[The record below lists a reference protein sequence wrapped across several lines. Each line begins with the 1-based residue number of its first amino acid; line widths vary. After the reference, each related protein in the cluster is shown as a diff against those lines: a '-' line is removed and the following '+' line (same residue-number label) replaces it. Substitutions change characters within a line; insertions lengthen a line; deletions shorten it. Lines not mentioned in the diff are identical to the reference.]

1 MCCPYGSV
9 PGPAVRSGPACRRRR
24 KERSRRVS
32 SVNLAAAGLAA
43 GCAHNKKLLE
53 PCGCQESSAD
63 TCPLALREGICG
75 YGELHRLNFNRL
87 SVRHTAATG
96 NGGGPELLRKAGRR
110 HLREEQASAASPER
124 RQRAKPPFSPL
135 RSGSGS
141 GFGRR
146 IGGNS
151 SSACR
156 QRCWS

>member
-9 PGPAVRSGPACRRRR
+9 PGPAVRSGPVCRRRR
-24 KERSRRVS
+24 KERPRRVS

-87 SVRHTAATG
+87 SVRHTAARG
-96 NGGGPELLRKAGRR
+96 NGSGPELLRKAGRR
-110 HLREEQASAASPER
+110 LRRSEVEAVADLAGELAGIVPVRAAKAVGVVEEIARIVQI
-124 RQRAKPPFSPL
+124 L
-135 RSGSGS
+135 RGESDRES
-141 GFGRR
+141 F
-146 IGGNS
+146 
-151 SSACR
+151 A
-156 QRCWS
+156 